1 MRDID
6 VEEAVMADWEKEEI
20 EKALNS
26 LTEVEKYLVY
36 KVIGEK
42 YPLTSVA
49 IDLNMT
55 RGKAMRALKRA
66 KNKLRK
72 EMKCV

>member
-1 MRDID
+1 MEYTIDI
-6 VEEAVMADWEKEEI
+6 EEAVMADWEKEEI

-49 IDLNMT
+49 IDINMT
-55 RGKAMRALKRA
+55 RGKAMRALKGA

-72 EMKCV
+72 EII